1 MDAAGWVP
9 VSELLDSLM
18 GMATEAAV
26 YEVIRDCPKVPH
38 HPPWL
43 LLPASR
49 DFTAVWRIAQLEAM
63 INIQTVHVE
72 QFVNCFTVQTSS
84 ELQQQI
90 RLNVPKTWK
99 CSCRSCNVP
108 VEQLWSSLQCGAA
121 GSQHARVFRLHSM
134 ALLAHTAHGQR
145 ELSNVA
151 LTSATFQ
158 DVCIAATLRDGR
170 QCEGTAVNTG
180 SAGSQHC
187 PGGAPLP
194 CRKTRH
200 IVCCIG

>member
-1 MDAAGWVP
+1 MCGSPTLSCRIGADLEPAFWLLGMDAAGWVP

-84 ELQQQI
+84 ELQQQY
-90 RLNVPKTWK
+90 V
-99 CSCRSCNVP
+99 
-108 VEQLWSSLQCGAA
+108 
-121 GSQHARVFRLHSM
+121 
-134 ALLAHTAHGQR
+134 
-145 ELSNVA
+145 
-151 LTSATFQ
+151 
-158 DVCIAATLRDGR
+158 
-170 QCEGTAVNTG
+170 
-180 SAGSQHC
+180 
-187 PGGAPLP
+187 
-194 CRKTRH
+194 
-200 IVCCIG
+200 